1 MVTWEASAISSF
13 RSSKVLPFI
22 FLSLKIIFLIGGK
35 LLYDFVLYTNSNQ
48 S

>member
-1 MVTWEASAISSF
+1 MVIWEALTFPLFIPPKYCTFSF
-13 RSSKVLPFI
+13 KKKF
-22 FLSLKIIFLIGGK
+22 IFLIGGK